1 MQLVSSVNDAFH
13 TVVLRNIN
21 LAVKQGQLV
30 GICGAVGSGKSS
42 LLAAGM
48 HSRWCKDGQASV

>member
-21 LAVKQGQLV
+21 LTVKQGQLV

-48 HSRWCKDGQASV
+48 HSR

>member
-1 MQLVSSVNDAFH
+1 MQLVYGFSDAFH

-48 HSRWCKDGQASV
+48 HSK